1 MFHYKYIVFLVH
13 LVHLVQCSE
22 KKYFCMER
30 IVYSVLLNRPYKLLP
45 SGSDVMEVINKSLS
59 VLDISVSWDIMSFR
73 LLDKC

>member
-1 MFHYKYIVFLVH
+1 M
-13 LVHLVQCSE
+13 
-22 KKYFCMER
+22 
-30 IVYSVLLNRPYKLLP
+30 YSVLLNRPYKLLP